1 MPQVTLDQARAA
13 KASAMKLFERLGM
26 NVAVG
31 ITRVGDNY
39 AVKVNVGEPPPA
51 DVKIPTEVDGV
62 PIKFEVTGTIR
73 PR

>member
-1 MPQVTLDQARAA
+1 
-13 KASAMKLFERLGM
+13 MKLFERLGM

-39 AVKVNVGEPPPA
+39 AVKVNVGEPPPP

-62 PIKFEVTGTIR
+62 PIKFEVTGSIR